1 MAKKNIRSYELIF
14 GVNSKE
20 VVGRLGEI
28 DSSLKS
34 TDSYYK
40 MLKKNLDQGWDA
52 ENWKKAK
59 EISAK
64 AVEDAAEKVDTLKKK
79 LAELES
85 QGADSK
91 EARARIEKLNREL
104 VNAQNEAA
112 AAKKRLEEINNLRFE
127 QIKKSIQQV
136 SDKLTSIGNKLT
148 VGVTA
153 PLVAAG
159 AASVKMASDMEEAVN
174 KVEVAFG
181 GAANQVLS
189 FSDGTL
195 NAYGIAKST
204 ALDMAG
210 YFGDMAT
217 SMGFSQEQA
226 AEMSAQ
232 LVALAGD
239 LASFK
244 NISLEQAQTALASI
258 FTGETESLKQLG
270 VVMTEANLNAS
281 DMAQAMGKTTQE
293 MTQQEKT
300 ALRMQYVLDNT
311 TNAQGDFAR
320 TSDSTANQLRILTE
334 SLKELAAIAG
344 QELIPMVTP
353 IIAKINEIIQS
364 VGELDEG
371 TKSVIAKVAVFA
383 ASFGPLLSV
392 TGKMTGAVT
401 TLMSAYSAL
410 KTAQASAAAGQTALN
425 ATMSANPAGAVAAAI
440 GVLVSIL
447 GSLAITSALTGNAA
461 ETLGDKVDAVAQSFE
476 DAAEAADN
484 NAAKQEAELQL
495 VEKLLPKYEE
505 LNGKTKEGTAERAE
519 LERVINEINAV
530 LPDTITLLDKEK
542 GLYEGLPDSIRDTVA
557 ARREEIQ
564 ALQEREKVTS
574 ALEAKLKLEEETG
587 FTSTLEIAKALKEAQ
602 DDLEKVARHE
612 KGTNPFLLAGIS
624 AISPAAGAILRGNDI
639 KDARDKVED
648 LKNLMEQYTKYSKT
662 IDDYINGGGSLS
674 QPKKTSTS
682 SYLSGLTGGG
692 DEKAYETALK
702 NYQAARK
709 ALEHRHNMDEI
720 SDEQFYNE
728 LTALSSRYLAAYAEL
743 QDERNKVEEE
753 VYKYRKGLRE
763 AEIEAAKKAEEE
775 RLEAEKKAAEELANA
790 KKEALADY
798 EDFSNQV
805 IAQAEKEANAKIAA
819 IDAELAAREKLKA
832 AEEKEMQLQQAQA
845 QLVFT
850 RDKESRAEL
859 EREIKRL
866 QDEIRENSIKAN
878 AEEQKAAIQAELNAL
893 KENAAAMAGQVKQQL
908 TPEAINPLI
917 TQLAPNLTVNANG
930 LSMAQAQQLIINAM
944 KKILYE
950 F

>member
-401 TLMSAYSAL
+401 TLMSAYSVL

-425 ATMSANPAGAVAAAI
+425 AAMSANPAGAVAAAI
-440 GVLVSIL
+440 GVLASVL

-461 ETLGDKVDAVAQSFE
+461 ETLGDKVDAVAQSYDASLKSIEE
-476 DAAEAADN
+476 DTAQ
-484 NAAKQEAELQL
+484 KEAELKTVQNL
-495 VEKLLPKYEE
+495 AERYDE
-505 LNGKTKEGTAERAE
+505 LNGKTKEGTAEREE
-519 LERVINEINAV
+519 LKRVVGEINSI
-530 LPDTITLLDKEK
+530 LPNTISLLGEEN
-542 GLYEGLPDSIRDTVA
+542 GAYETTTESIRKSIE

-564 ALQEREKVTS
+564 TIAEREAALKAQQS
-574 ALEAKLKLEEETG
+574 LSDLKESNGGMSLEAAESRLKYLYAYRDNLKFNIMDFGQTLEWFDNAITGKGELSKEIKELESYISQYKKLE
-587 FTSTLEIAKALKEAQ
+587 SKI
-602 DDLEKVARHE
+602 
-612 KGTNPFLLAGIS
+612 
-624 AISPAAGAILRGNDI
+624 NDY
-639 KDARDKVED
+639 V
-648 LKNLMEQYTKYSKT
+648 
-662 IDDYINGGGSLS
+662 NGGGSLS
-674 QPKKTSTS
+674 ETKKKS
-682 SYLSGLTGGG
+682 SYSSSNTTSIS
-692 DEKAYETALK
+692 DSSEKAYETALK

-728 LTALSSRYLAAYAEL
+728 LTALSSRYLAAYSEL

-753 VYKYRKGLRE
+753 VYNYRKGLRE

-850 RDKESRAEL
+850 RDKENRAEL

-866 QDEIRENSIKAN
+866 QDEIRENSIKAD

-930 LSMAQAQQLIINAM
+930 LSMAQAQQLIMNAM